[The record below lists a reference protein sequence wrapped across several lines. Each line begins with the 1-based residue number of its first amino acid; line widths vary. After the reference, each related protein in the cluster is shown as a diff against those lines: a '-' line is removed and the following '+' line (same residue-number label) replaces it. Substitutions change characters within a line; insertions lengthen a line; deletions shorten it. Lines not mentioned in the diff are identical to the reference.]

1 MSEWMKNFV
10 GFLLIISVASHLLP
24 DKKYE
29 PYLRLFTG
37 FLMILLLIQP
47 VLKLGGVES
56 YLEEK
61 MLQFLQEQERLE
73 EEIYNQRETFLLEEE
88 PVTISRIEDV
98 KVEVMLDGQK
108 VE

>member
-10 GFLLIISVASHLLP
+10 GFLLIISVVSHLLP

-37 FLMILLLIQP
+37 FLMILLLVQP

-56 YLEEK
+56 FLEEK
-61 MLQFLQEQERLE
+61 MLQLLQEQERLE
-73 EEIYNQRETFLLEEE
+73 EEIYNQKETLLLEEE
-88 PVTISRIEDV
+88 PVAVSKIEDV
-98 KVEVMLDGQK
+98 KVEVLLDDQK
-108 VE
+108 ME